1 MDDMVLWGD
10 DHGLL
15 LEQGR
20 RLEQFIAERLFLS
33 LKPFCLNRTST
44 GLSFL
49 GYRIKYD
56 DIRLTAQSKRRYI
69 RKMKLYRGLYEAG
82 IWTQADLRS
91 HLLPLNAFVEKARTL
106 GLRKKYLQI
115 TKTYNLNE
123 NE

>member
-20 RLEQFIAERLFLS
+20 RLEQFIAERLLLS

-49 GYRIKYD
+49 GYRIKYN
-56 DIRLTAQSKRRYI
+56 DIRLTAQSKGRYI

-106 GLRKKYLQI
+106 GLRKKILTNNKDI
-115 TKTYNLNE
+115 
-123 NE
+123 